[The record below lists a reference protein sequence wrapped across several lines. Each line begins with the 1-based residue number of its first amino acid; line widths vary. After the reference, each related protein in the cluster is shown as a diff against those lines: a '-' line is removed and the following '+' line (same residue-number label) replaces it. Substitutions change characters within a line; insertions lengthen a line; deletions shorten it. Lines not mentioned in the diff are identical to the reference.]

1 MFIITVIVTVTVI
14 MIMII
19 IIIIMIINDSRFCFE
34 AVPLLSRKVTAHSL
48 CVPPSSCPLLS
59 RVSE

>member
-14 MIMII
+14 MIM